1 MMLLKNEVGALIL
14 RVVLGI
20 TFFIHGFVKFQGGIE
35 NQVGWFSSIGLPGF
49 LAYVVA
55 IIELVGGFALF
66 IGLGTKVISAL
77 LAILMI
83 GATVKVKLALGFLG
97 NGQMAGYELDLA
109 LLAMAVYLAINGSKL
124 LSLSQLISQK
134 DSKDFTKVA

>member
-1 MMLLKNEVGALIL
+1 MLLKNEIGALIL

-55 IIELVGGFALF
+55 LIELVGGFALI
-66 IGLGTKVISAL
+66 IGFGTKIISAL

-109 LLAMAVYLAINGSKL
+109 LLAMAIYLAINGSKL
-124 LSLSQLISQK
+124 LSLNQLITQK
-134 DSKDFTKVA
+134 DSKDLTKVA